1 MYSVFNECKKL
12 QVVQNGPHL
21 LERLAE
27 YQKVAGIV
35 SMEDSWVPNHPHD
48 DQLWVLIL
56 SCCRYLSSVH
66 HQFPL
71 ICLSNIN
78 LNGISIQIHCLVTF
92 IFVLVFDGPDGDSR
106 HVDPVSFF
114 LLLFSLQVAAFARQ
128 SASSHSPPTFPITPC
143 PFQLE
148 PLRSTC
154 RCSSQSLQTELPLTS
169 KCPLPPSLP
178 YSCSFPLLDVLK
190 LQLKLVPLP
199 STSEDSTW
207 PTETRNTLVLLFAD
221 TTAAL
226 SQHSQSV
233 KAPASSFSTLLHPA
247 FHRSECHNHNI
258 TCVPQFHKNNSTGVL
273 APPQRRLIPRS
284 QDFSELQVDDTLFEG
299 IFDFVNYLPAW
310 QLHQHWRW
318 GNVTELR
325 RSLTDGRQHHLC
337 HKVSQ
342 FPLCPTSGS
351 ETKHTLVFRRR
362 SHRVL
367 LILTPT
373 AQNTSRTGVSC
384 LNSDGNGQVAR
395 SERRFAKKVVSRR
408 VERGN

>member
-1 MYSVFNECKKL
+1 M
-12 QVVQNGPHL
+12 VQ
-21 LERLAE
+21 
-27 YQKVAGIV
+27 
-35 SMEDSWVPNHPHD
+35 METAATWT
-48 DQLWVLIL
+48 L
-56 SCCRYLSSVH
+56 
-66 HQFPL
+66 FP
-71 ICLSNIN
+71 
-78 LNGISIQIHCLVTF
+78 
-92 IFVLVFDGPDGDSR
+92 
-106 HVDPVSFF
+106 FF

-247 FHRSECHNHNI
+247 FHRRSATI
-258 TCVPQFHKNNSTGVL
+258 TTSHVFHSST
-273 APPQRRLIPRS
+273 R
-284 QDFSELQVDDTLFEG
+284 T
-299 IFDFVNYLPAW
+299 
-310 QLHQHWRW
+310 
-318 GNVTELR
+318 
-325 RSLTDGRQHHLC
+325 
-337 HKVSQ
+337 
-342 FPLCPTSGS
+342 
-351 ETKHTLVFRRR
+351 
-362 SHRVL
+362 
-367 LILTPT
+367 T
-373 AQNTSRTGVSC
+373 AQVCS
-384 LNSDGNGQVAR
+384 LLR
-395 SERRFAKKVVSRR
+395 SA
-408 VERGN
+408 G